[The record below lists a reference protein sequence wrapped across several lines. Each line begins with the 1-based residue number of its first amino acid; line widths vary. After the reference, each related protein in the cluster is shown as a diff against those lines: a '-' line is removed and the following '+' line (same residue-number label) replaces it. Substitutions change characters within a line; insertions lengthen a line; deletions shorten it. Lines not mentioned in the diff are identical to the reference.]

1 MASPQRPCP
10 DCEFTDE
17 IISDL
22 QHLIRKLRHELDNE
36 RVARTQRWGLAK
48 DDPGRASQSA
58 RSETMKS
65 RATDIVGL

>member
-10 DCEFTDE
+10 DCEFKDE

-22 QHLIRKLRHELDNE
+22 QHLIRELRHELDNE

-48 DDPGRASQSA
+48 DDPGADTPQS
-58 RSETMKS
+58 
-65 RATDIVGL
+65 